1 MKNFILSLGL
11 VALLASCSSDDS
23 NPVQETPTA
32 NKVVMLKVD
41 LETNVFEGGKELTFP
56 EANSFTISTIYNEP
70 GDFGDITLKY
80 EEVNETIFA
89 GDIVWMGLGEMTY
102 PETLNTADDF
112 LSVDETVAFPMED
125 NFQIIEYSEYNYYP
139 ESIDYSAIWGAID
152 NLQIVQEYRDSNP
165 DSKIN
170 LFLYTPS
177 VGVGNPAEWDWYV
190 ILKN

>member
-1 MKNFILSLGL
+1 MKNLILSLGL

-56 EANSFTISTIYNEP
+56 EADSFTISTIYNAP
-70 GDFGDITLKY
+70 GDFGDVTLKY
-80 EEVNETIFA
+80 EEVDETIFA

-102 PETLNTADDF
+102 PEALNATDDF
-112 LSVDETVAFPMED
+112 PSMQVGVPMPAQED
-125 NFQIIEYSEYNYYP
+125 FELVVYSEYSYYP
-139 ESIDYSAIWGAID
+139 DAIDYQAIWGAID
-152 NLQIVQEYRDSNP
+152 NLQLVEEYRNSNP
-165 DSKIN
+165 DAKIN

-177 VGVGNPAEWDWYV
+177 VGVGDPAEWDWYV